1 MKKCKKISQKKK
13 KWEIKVSRKV
23 YLNNNKRRRKIFWA
37 EGVVNW
43 VMNCR
48 QRPTHHHRHRNK
60 VTMKQHKQH
69 NNCKATYNNASVH
82 LSSNHQQHHHKNAPS
97 TIGLFKRH
105 HCRVP
110 LLMIVF
116 IITIEI
122 LLLTNVSHC
131 ASKTFYMHWNTTN
144 SL

>member
-1 MKKCKKISQKKK
+1 
-13 KWEIKVSRKV
+13 
-23 YLNNNKRRRKIFWA
+23 
-37 EGVVNW
+37 
-43 VMNCR
+43 MNRR

-60 VTMKQHKQH
+60 ITMKHHKQH
-69 NNCKATYNNASVH
+69 NNCKALMHMSLH
-82 LSSNHQQHHHKNAPS
+82 HQQHHHNATSTQIAPPP

-116 IITIEI
+116 IITIEL

>member
-1 MKKCKKISQKKK
+1 
-13 KWEIKVSRKV
+13 
-23 YLNNNKRRRKIFWA
+23 
-37 EGVVNW
+37 
-43 VMNCR
+43 MNRR

-60 VTMKQHKQH
+60 VTMTQQ
-69 NNCKATYNNASVH
+69 AS
-82 LSSNHQQHHHKNAPS
+82 SSASQQQHQQN
-97 TIGLFKRH
+97 GLFKRH

-116 IITIEI
+116 IITIEL

>member
-1 MKKCKKISQKKK
+1 
-13 KWEIKVSRKV
+13 
-23 YLNNNKRRRKIFWA
+23 
-37 EGVVNW
+37 
-43 VMNCR
+43 MNCR

-60 VTMKQHKQH
+60 VTMKQQTQH
-69 NNCKATYNNASVH
+69 NNCKASYNNASLH
-82 LSSNHQQHHHKNAPS
+82 MSPHHQHHHHKHATSTKIAPP

-110 LLMIVF
+110 LLMIVL

>member
-1 MKKCKKISQKKK
+1 
-13 KWEIKVSRKV
+13 
-23 YLNNNKRRRKIFWA
+23 
-37 EGVVNW
+37 
-43 VMNCR
+43 
-48 QRPTHHHRHRNK
+48 
-60 VTMKQHKQH
+60 MKQHKQH
-69 NNCKATYNNASVH
+69 NKASYNNASV
-82 LSSNHQQHHHKNAPS
+82 QQHQKNATP

-116 IITIEI
+116 IITIEL